1 MNKNDILKDFQ
12 LLKNNKLTAVEYY
25 DKSANAEDSYIE
37 LEFTNNYKLVIQTF
51 WRLLNKDSILAMDT
65 ERYLLPD
72 FNAPEKD
79 YKNLPLNDSLLYYN
93 LVTFK
98 KNYLHLGVKEVLI
111 NEVYDLSI
119 FLENDVQIQALIH
132 CKCNSYTYYKLQLD
146 NKDIAE
152 ISFEWK

>member
-12 LLKNNKLTAVEYY
+12 LLKNNKLTGVEYY
-25 DKSANAEDSYIE
+25 DKSANGEDSFIE

-79 YKNLPLNDSLLYYN
+79 YKNP
-93 LVTFK
+93 
-98 KNYLHLGVKEVLI
+98 
-111 NEVYDLSI
+111 
-119 FLENDVQIQALIH
+119 A
-132 CKCNSYTYYKLQLD
+132 
-146 NKDIAE
+146 
-152 ISFEWK
+152 